1 MGRSKKPSRGRQQIE
16 PSLFAGRTDRKP
28 SPPVPTGGRER
39 RRPSLRSYLF
49 RFVLKL
55 SLLGVVSLLAVFGYI
70 WLSLDKQGLLKIPEQ
85 EPGILILAANGST
98 LAEQGSFNG
107 DDVRISDLPDYV
119 PNALL
124 AIEDHRF
131 RSHYGVDPIG
141 VLRALYTNYRAGRL
155 VQGGSTLTQQLAKNL
170 FLTPDRT
177 IERKLQEAVLA
188 VWLETKFTKDEIL
201 QLYLN
206 RVYFGAGAT
215 GIEKAARAYYQ
226 KSAADL
232 SLAEAATLAG
242 VVKAPSA
249 ANPISNPK
257 AAAERAKLVIQA
269 MVEAGFITKDDATQ
283 TAGQPAEV
291 RLQGYMSLRNF
302 VIDWVKE
309 QLPEFV
315 KDYDQSLVVETTI
328 DPALQ
333 AQSELVLTQSL
344 STEGVKLQASEG
356 ALVMMDGSGAVL
368 AMVGGK
374 SYKKSQFNR
383 ATKAK
388 RQPGSAFKPFVFLAA
403 LERGFTPQTLEVDE
417 PVRIGNW
424 QPENYRKKY
433 LGPVSLETALA
444 LSLNTVAA
452 KLAIAVGP
460 KAVAAVAHR
469 LGITSPLGNDASIA
483 LGTSEV
489 TLLELTSAFVPFSN
503 GGYPVAPYVVTRVR
517 TRDGT
522 VVYERNGS
530 GFSKAITDRDLYNMN
545 RMMRL
550 VVTDGTGNR
559 AAFPDFDIA
568 GKTGTSQDYRD
579 AWFIGYTSELI
590 TGVWVGND
598 NNSPTKKVTG
608 GLIPADIWRGVME
621 PAHRGLMPQPLPGD
635 PLFGSQEPATIS
647 ELQYGEGA
655 AEEAFV
661 PPSQQER
668 TDSHVGGFFER
679 LFGRSSQSVGGSS
692 GATGQAAKETKS
704 KLTPYERMLRAK
716 EQR

>member
-1 MGRSKKPSRGRQQIE
+1 MGRSKKPSRGKQQVE
-16 PSLFAGRTDRKP
+16 PALFAGRASRREPP
-28 SPPVPTGGRER
+28 SGPEAEPPPR
-39 RRPSLRSYLF
+39 RRRSRLVGVVF
-49 RFVLKL
+49 RFTL
-55 SLLGVVSLLAVFGYI
+55 SLGLLCALGVVCVFGYV
-70 WLSLDKQGLLKIPEQ
+70 WFSLDRQGLLKIPEL
-85 EPGILILAANGST
+85 EPGVLILAADGST

-119 PNALL
+119 PNAFL
-124 AIEDHRF
+124 AIEDRRF
-131 RSHYGVDPIG
+131 RSHFGVDPIG
-141 VLRALYTNYRAGRL
+141 LMRAMYTNYRSGRV

-170 FLTPDRT
+170 FLTPERT
-177 IERKLQEAVLA
+177 IERKLQEVVLA
-188 VWLETKFTKDEIL
+188 VWLETKYTKDEIL

-206 RVYFGAGAT
+206 RVYFGAGAI

-232 SLAEAATLAG
+232 TLAEAATLAG

-249 ANPISNPK
+249 ANPISNPQ

-269 MVEAGFITKDDATQ
+269 MAEAGFITDEDAAQ
-283 TAGQPAEV
+283 SAGQPAEV
-291 RLQGYMSLRNF
+291 KSEAYLSSRNF
-302 VIDWVKE
+302 VVDWVKE

-315 KDYDQSLVVETTI
+315 KDYNQSLVVETTI
-328 DPALQ
+328 DPTLQ
-333 AQSELVLTQSL
+333 VQSELVLSQTLGTQ
-344 STEGVKLQASEG
+344 GAKLRASEG

-388 RQPGSAFKPFVFLAA
+388 RQPGSAFKPFVYLAA
-403 LERGFTPQTLEVDE
+403 LERGFTPETVEVDE

-452 KLAIAVGP
+452 KLVVQVGP
-460 KAVAAVAHR
+460 EAVAAVAHR
-469 LGITSPLGNDASIA
+469 LGIISPLGKDASIA

-503 GGYPVAPYVVTRVR
+503 GGYPVTPYAVTRIR

-530 GFSKAITDRDLYNMN
+530 GFPKAITDHDLYNMN

-579 AWFIGYTSELI
+579 AWFIGYTTELI

-598 NNSPTKKVTG
+598 DNSPTKKVTG
-608 GLIPADIWRGVME
+608 GLLPAEIWRGVME
-621 PAHRGLMPQPLPGD
+621 PAHRGLTPQPLPGD
-635 PLFGSQEPATIS
+635 PMVASQEPGTIS
-647 ELQYGEGA
+647 QVQYDQGA
-655 AEEAFV
+655 AEEDILPE
-661 PPSQQER
+661 PPEQPRASR
-668 TDSHVGGFFER
+668 GGGFFDK
-679 LFGRSSQSVGGSS
+679 LFGGSS
-692 GATGQAAKETKS
+692 RRQQAEDGSGQRKKK
-704 KLTPYERMLRAK
+704 KLTPYERMMRAR
-716 EQR
+716 EER